1 MREAQCPE
9 EEQPQLVQPA
19 AAAAHAELMPCG
31 LRAFSRKLI
40 YFLERLSWKMRFQ
53 KTFFTPEVTSMN
65 NTGRQ
70 PTPSYYNLSYNN
82 LS

>member
-1 MREAQCPE
+1 MREAQCPK

-40 YFLERLSWKMRFQ
+40 YFLERLSWKAISQ
-53 KTFFTPEVTSMN
+53 TFFTPEVI
-65 NTGRQ
+65 TGRR
-70 PTPSYYNLSYNN
+70 PS
-82 LS
+82 

>member
-40 YFLERLSWKMRFQ
+40 YFLERLSWKMRFH
-53 KTFFTPEVTSMN
+53 KTFFTPEVMT
-65 NTGRQ
+65 TRDEQ

>member
-40 YFLERLSWKMRFQ
+40 YFLERLSWKIQ
-53 KTFFTPEVTSMN
+53 KTFFTPEVMTTRDDN
-65 NTGRQ
+65 RHQVIIT
-70 PTPSYYNLSYNN
+70 
-82 LS
+82 